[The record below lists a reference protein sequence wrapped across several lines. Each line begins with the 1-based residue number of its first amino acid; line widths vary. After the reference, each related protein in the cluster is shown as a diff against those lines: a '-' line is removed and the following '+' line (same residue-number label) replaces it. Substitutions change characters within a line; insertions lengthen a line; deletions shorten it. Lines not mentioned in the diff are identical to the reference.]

1 LKRIISSKV
10 IKTRSKLKL
19 HKEETILAA
28 EFLKIIEQSELKK
41 LRRIIRECISY
52 EKSQIETEHNG
63 DLQTLVSHVKIQEVS
78 EQVYDLLLNANIV
91 KSFMSQSITNKKFD
105 YPLPIRWQKLF
116 SRHGIEINHK
126 SSYLK
131 FQIYYVKKLVRNYC
145 RAVILIISRPSK
157 NLNIQSNSTLI
168 YLQTKDPGLGLT
180 SIDEFNFVNW
190 VRRNH
195 LFKSRTA
202 NGIAEISKK
211 DLINF
216 VLFKTLVSI
225 AKLTRVSPIEFTKTL
240 FRAPNL
246 IFEYT
251 NLNVTELQK
260 VSLLIIPSSQ
270 SWIKSTWHLRFEEL
284 GTEVVYVNLSDSS
297 EPSETFD
304 AEFPVN
310 WYALSQWKNI
320 LVCSKNQKH
329 IFESA
334 ELNTKTISIHVSG
347 VPDWQDNKNKSIAE
361 NIAYFS
367 VFDFEPHKNYYG
379 FSTNNDS
386 GYSNINNTLKFI
398 ESISEISQELEFYCV
413 YKSKR
418 KISISKRFS
427 EYTEALNYY
436 AKNNKYFILADE
448 SIAPRRLIRT
458 ARACV
463 HMPFSSTGLIAA
475 ELNIPSCFYDPVGLI
490 NLDDSGA
497 NGAKIVNNSKTLLDW
512 LNEQIH
518 IKTNGIV

>member
-1 LKRIISSKV
+1 LRQIISSK
-10 IKTRSKLKL
+10 ITKALSKLKL
-19 HKEETILAA
+19 RKEEAILTA

-41 LRRIIRECISY
+41 LRRIIRECISH
-52 EKSQIETEHNG
+52 EKNQIEAKYNG

-78 EQVYDLLLNANIV
+78 EQVYDLLLNADIV
-91 KSFMSQSITNKKFD
+91 KSFISQSITNRKFD

-131 FQIYYVKKLVRNYC
+131 FQIYYVKKLIKNYC
-145 RAVILIISRPSK
+145 KAIILIISKPSK
-157 NLNIQSNSTLI
+157 NLYIQSASTLI
-168 YLQTKDPGLGLT
+168 YSQTKDRDLEQT
-180 SIDEFNFVNW
+180 STDAFNFINW

-195 LFKSRTA
+195 LFKSRIT

-216 VLFKTLVSI
+216 ELFKTLLSI
-225 AKLTRVSPIEFTKTL
+225 AKLTKVSPIEFTKTL

-246 IFEYT
+246 IFEYI
-251 NLNVTELQK
+251 NLNLTELQK

-270 SWIKSTWHLRFEEL
+270 SWIKTTWHLRFEES
-284 GTEVVYVNLSDSS
+284 GTEVIYVNLSDSS

-304 AEFPVN
+304 SEFPVN

-320 LVCSKNQKH
+320 LVCSKNQKC
-329 IFESA
+329 IFESTK
-334 ELNTKTISIHVSG
+334 LNTKTISIHVSG
-347 VPDWQDNKNKSIAE
+347 VPDWQDKKTKLIEE
-361 NIAYFS
+361 NISYFS

-379 FSTNNDS
+379 FSCNNDS

-398 ESISEISQELEFYCV
+398 ENISEISQELEFYCV

-418 KISISKRFS
+418 KVSISKRFS

-436 AKNNKYFILADE
+436 AKNNKYFILSDE
-448 SIAPRRLIRT
+448 SVAPRRLIRT
-458 ARACV
+458 AKACV

>member
-1 LKRIISSKV
+1 MKRIISSKST
-10 IKTRSKLKL
+10 KAFSKLKPK
-19 HKEETILAA
+19 KEEAILAV
-28 EFLKIIEQSELKK
+28 EFLKIIEQFELKK
-41 LRRIIRECISY
+41 LRQIIRECISY
-52 EKSQIETEHNG
+52 ENSQIATKYNS
-63 DLQTLVSHVKIQEVS
+63 DLQTLDSHIEIQEIS

-91 KSFMSQSITNKKFD
+91 KSFMSQSITNKEFN
-105 YPLPIRWQKLF
+105 YPLPLRWQKHF

-131 FQIYYVKKLVRNYC
+131 FHLYYVKKLVRRYYK
-145 RAVILIISRPSK
+145 AVVLIISRPNK
-157 NLNIQSNSTLI
+157 NLQIQSHATLI
-168 YLQTKDPGLGLT
+168 YLQTKDSDLGLT
-180 SIDEFNFVNW
+180 SIDEFNFINW

-195 LFKSRTA
+195 LFKSRIT
-202 NGIAEISKK
+202 NGITEVSKK

-216 VLFKTLVSI
+216 ALFKTLVSI
-225 AKLTRVSPIEFTKTL
+225 AKLTKVSPIEFTKTL

-246 IFEYT
+246 ILEYI
-251 NLNVTELQK
+251 NLNVTEIQK

-310 WYALSQWKNI
+310 WYGLSQWKNI
-320 LVCSKNQKH
+320 LVCSKNQKR
-329 IFESA
+329 IFESTK
-334 ELNTKTISIHVSG
+334 LNTKTFSIHVSG
-347 VPDWQDNKNKSIAE
+347 VPDWQDTKSKWIDKNIT
-361 NIAYFS
+361 YFS

-379 FSTNNDS
+379 FSCNNDS

-398 ESISEISQELEFYCV
+398 ENISDISQELEFYCV

-418 KISISKRFS
+418 QISISKRFS

-436 AKNNKYFILADE
+436 SKNNKYFMLSDE
-448 SIAPRRLIRT
+448 SIAPRRIIRT
-458 ARACV
+458 AKACV
-463 HMPFSSTGLIAA
+463 QMPFSSTGLIAA

-490 NLDDSGA
+490 NSDDSGA
-497 NGAKIVNNSKTLLDW
+497 NGIKIVNNSKTLLDW
-512 LNEQIH
+512 LNKQIQ